1 MIQEFSFLPIKKEKK
16 ICIFWTSC
24 TRLLKYTLNY
34 KIWQPNCCA
43 WFMKVICELIFL
55 QNLPFFP
62 PFSFL
67 KQTVWGSLWAKRM
80 IHYENKSRATCFII
94 ALSKRL
100 FSDAVMFVFALK
112 EIELMMNRCCNSAKG
127 KNFMN
132 IRYFISE
139 LLVCLAHID
148 SQLQYF
154 WCKKLLFRKIIFW
167 NN

>member
-1 MIQEFSFLPIKKEKK
+1 MIQEFSFLPIKKKKK

-34 KIWQPNCCA
+34 KIWQANCCA

-55 QNLPFFP
+55 QNLAFFF
-62 PFSFL
+62 FSFL

-112 EIELMMNRCCNSAKG
+112 EIELMMNRCYSSAKG
-127 KNFMN
+127 KNFMH
-132 IRYFISE
+132 IRYFILE
-139 LLVCLAHID
+139 MFVCLAHID
-148 SQLQYF
+148 SQL
-154 WCKKLLFRKIIFW
+154 
-167 NN
+167 